1 MFYNCNPDTMEKYNK
16 ILLVEDDP
24 NLSVVIQ
31 DYLEMLGYDTVL
43 CKDGEEGLKEYK
55 KNSFNLIILDVMMPK
70 KDGFSVAEEIRK
82 SDEYTPIIFLT
93 AKTLKEDRVKGFK
106 IGCDDYISKPFN
118 TEELSLRIKAILKRC
133 YMHTS
138 QEPEIPVRIFNI
150 GSFSF
155 DPENLILKRADT
167 EQTLTRKES
176 ALLALLCKYKNRILT
191 RETAMKS
198 IWGEDDYF
206 VGRSMDVF
214 IAKLRKYLKSDPDIS
229 ITNIH
234 GTGFKL
240 EVKE

>member
-1 MFYNCNPDTMEKYNK
+1 MEKYNK

-43 CKDGEEGLKEYK
+43 CKDGEEGLKEYRK
-55 KNSFNLIILDVMMPK
+55 SSFNLIILDVMMPK

-82 SDEYTPIIFLT
+82 TDEYTPIIFLT

-133 YMHTS
+133 YMHSSPT
-138 QEPEIPVRIFNI
+138 PHTLDTIFRIGKFT
-150 GSFSF
+150 F
-155 DPENLILKRADT
+155 DSENLILKSET
-167 EQTLTRKES
+167 SEQILTRKES
-176 ALLALLCKYKNRILT
+176 ALLALLCKYRNKILT

-214 IAKLRKYLKSDPDIS
+214 ITKLRKHLKSDPNIS

>member
-1 MFYNCNPDTMEKYNK
+1 MESNGK

-31 DYLEMLGYDTVL
+31 DYLEMQGYETVL
-43 CKDGEEGLKEYK
+43 RKDGEEGLKEYK

-70 KDGFSVAEEIRK
+70 MDGFSVAGEIRK
-82 SDEYTPIIFLT
+82 IDEDTPIIFLT
-93 AKTLKEDRVKGFK
+93 AKSLKEDRVKGFK
-106 IGCDDYISKPFN
+106 LGCDDYISKPFN
-118 TEELSLRIKAILKRC
+118 TEELSLRIHAILKRC
-133 YMHTS
+133 YRQSMSGTKS
-138 QEPEIPVRIFNI
+138 LIKI
-150 GSFSF
+150 GKFTF
-155 DPENLILKRADT
+155 DSVNMVLSCKGEDRV
-167 EQTLTRKES
+167 LTRKES
-176 ALLALLCKYKNRILT
+176 ALLAVLCAYRNKILT

-198 IWGEDDYF
+198 VWGEDDYF

>member
-1 MFYNCNPDTMEKYNK
+1 MEKYNK

-31 DYLEMLGYDTVL
+31 DYLEMLGYETVL
-43 CKDGEEGLKEYK
+43 CKDGEEGLKEYR
-55 KNSFNLIILDVMMPK
+55 KNTFNLIILDVMMPK

-82 SDEYTPIIFLT
+82 TDEHTPIIFLT

-133 YMHTS
+133 YMQSS
-138 QEPEIPVRIFNI
+138 QTPKSSDTIFFI
-150 GSFSF
+150 GSFTF
-155 DPENLILKRADT
+155 DSENLTLKGNKT
-167 EQTLTRKES
+167 ERVLTRKES
-176 ALLALLCKYKNRILT
+176 GLLELLCKYKNKILT
-191 RETAMKS
+191 RETAMKE

-214 IAKLRKYLKSDPDIS
+214 IAKLRKYLKSDPNIS

>member
-1 MFYNCNPDTMEKYNK
+1 MEKYNK

-43 CKDGEEGLKEYK
+43 CKDGEEGLKEYRK
-55 KNSFNLIILDVMMPK
+55 SSFNLIILDVMMPK

-82 SDEYTPIIFLT
+82 TDEYTPIIFLT

-133 YMHTS
+133 YMHSSPTPKAS
-138 QEPEIPVRIFNI
+138 DTVFRIGKFT
-150 GSFSF
+150 F
-155 DPENLILKRADT
+155 DSENLILKSET
-167 EQTLTRKES
+167 SEQILTRKES
-176 ALLALLCKYKNRILT
+176 ALLALLCKYRNKILT

-214 IAKLRKYLKSDPDIS
+214 ITKLRKHLKSDPDIS